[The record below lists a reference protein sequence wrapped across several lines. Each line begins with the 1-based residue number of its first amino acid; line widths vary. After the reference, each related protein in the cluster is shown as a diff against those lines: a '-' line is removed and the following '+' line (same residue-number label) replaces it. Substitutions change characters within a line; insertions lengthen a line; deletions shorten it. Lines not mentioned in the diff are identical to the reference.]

1 MHEDTATVVE
11 LVAAMRTG
19 ELDLKA
25 VLDALAKRSA
35 VAEAD
40 YRAGVE
46 TLWQLRQQRVFD
58 DVTVTTLVSRL
69 DALRADA
76 GSAPVAAPI
85 DDDATVVMPRRAPPP
100 AAVDD
105 EATRVQPAM
114 PLPQSAADRTGAT
127 GTGTGTGGAT
137 GTAGTAS
144 LSSWQRLAD
153 AAGGDYATVGTLLKG
168 RFYLERELGRGGMGV
183 VYLARDERKVEA
195 RDRDPWLAVKV
206 LSDEFRRHPD
216 SLVALQREARR
227 SQKLAHDNIV
237 RVYDFDKDRTLVF
250 MTMEYID
257 GCDLKTLIREQAYNG
272 MPLARAR
279 PLIEGMARALARA
292 HAAGVVHSDFK
303 PGNVMVTRDGVAKVF
318 DFGIARAGKHA
329 ADVAGE
335 QTVFDAATLGAL
347 TPAYA
352 SLEMIR
358 GQEPTPADDIYA
370 LGCVCFEL
378 LTGKHP
384 FDKLSAEVALRDKRV
399 PPPVPGLT
407 RRQYQALCAA
417 VAFPAE
423 QRLSKVEAL
432 LEGLREV
439 PLRERALPLL
449 GYGTAALVLAGAGGW
464 GTSRYLHQRHVEQV
478 TARFGAAD
486 PQRYVDETQAMQAL
500 ASLDDDD
507 RRRLLVDRGDLIQDF
522 LLRRLDTLWN
532 PAGGRYDYRGA
543 LQVFAL
549 RDRLRLYSPA
559 LDARREAMEREKNE
573 RLNALDTTLNAQIA
587 AGAIFRDRADNA
599 LATLDQVRRIDPNSA
614 LLRHPELEL
623 RLDAAIQQAADA
635 QQWGQARTRLQ
646 QARAALPDSLRL
658 QLRGAQL
665 DLAQHHAGQPA
676 APALHDAAQA
686 RKALAAL
693 LAAPSAALDWQ
704 DDVEAALAVLP
715 AAERDAQDAALAAAI
730 AAAVAPQSDP
740 LQLPGAQALVQF
752 GLTQAPQ
759 APQLLAQRERL
770 QTLQQQLQ
778 TMLARESAEAEVSSR
793 IESMRR
799 AAAANDLDKARQAL
813 ARIGSLQPQH
823 PFLQKEAP
831 QLLAGVYLGNAAGAF
846 RQGRY
851 RQAADVLGQGVAAL
865 GERAELRAA
874 QARYAV
880 VAEVMDANAQA
891 LPAAARQQLGQ
902 RLEALYR
909 SDAQAMAQL
918 EADLKA
924 RGQLPEGTLAARLQR
939 HAGSDAPSSDALA
952 PTPAAAAEPVAKDA
966 PRKPASGKPA
976 AKPAPAPAATERA
989 PATGPV
995 SDEEPLPPV
1004 PTGPDPCAA
1013 AAPGRGK
1020 PCFDALGAQRGPM
1033 LVVVPGLAGGKPY
1046 ALSRAEVAV
1055 ADFNLF
1061 CQATGKCTAQP
1072 AGDAELARAPVRNIS
1087 LTQARAY
1094 LRWLTIA
1101 SGGWRYR
1108 LPTDAEWQHAAQ
1120 AGSDWRQAED
1130 SNCVPPTASAGDAS
1144 RAPLPPRGR
1153 EPNPWGLINV
1163 TGNVWEWVSS
1173 GAGVQA
1179 RGGSFASYWADC
1191 TVQARRADNGSA
1203 QPDVGLRV
1211 LRELP

>member
-11 LVAAMRTG
+11 LVAAMRSG
-19 ELDLKA
+19 DLDLKA
-25 VLDALAKRSA
+25 VLDALARRSA
-35 VAEAD
+35 LPEAE

-46 TLWQLRQQRVFD
+46 TLWTLQRQRLLD
-58 DVTVTTLVSRL
+58 ATTVTTLVTRL
-69 DALRADA
+69 DALRGDA
-76 GSAPVAAPI
+76 AATGAARAPV

-100 AAVDD
+100 AVEDD
-105 EATRVQPAM
+105 ATRVQPAM
-114 PLPQSAADRTGAT
+114 PLPGADADAT
-127 GTGTGTGGAT
+127 GGTGTGGAT

-257 GCDLKTLIREQAYNG
+257 GCDLKTLIREQAYHG

-303 PGNVMVTRDGVAKVF
+303 PGNVMVTRDGVPKVF

-329 ADVAGE
+329 ADASGE

-358 GQEPTPADDIYA
+358 GQEPTASDDIYA

-384 FDKLSAEVALRDKRV
+384 FDKLSAEVALREGRM

-407 RRQYQALCAA
+407 KRQYQTLCAA
-417 VAFPAE
+417 VAFPAA
-423 QRLSKVEAL
+423 QRLRDVQAL
-432 LEGLREV
+432 LQGLREI
-439 PLRERALPLL
+439 PLRERALPLA
-449 GYGTAALVLAGAGGW
+449 GYGAAALVLVGLGGW
-464 GTSRYLHQRHVEQV
+464 GGSRYLHQRQLAEV
-478 TARFGAAD
+478 TARFGADD
-486 PQRYVDETQAMQAL
+486 PQRYADEAQAMQAL
-500 ASLDDDD
+500 SSLDDDD

-522 LLRRLDTLWN
+522 LLRRLDALWN
-532 PAGGRYDYRGA
+532 PSSGRYDYRGA

-559 LDARREAMEREKNE
+559 LDARRQAMERERNE
-573 RLNALDTTLNAQIA
+573 RLNALDTALNRQIQ
-587 AGAIFRDRADNA
+587 AGAIFREQPGNA
-599 LATLDQVRRIDPNSA
+599 LATLEQVREIDPASA

-623 RLDAAIQQAADA
+623 RYDAVVGEAIGA
-635 QQWGQARTRLQ
+635 GQLGPARTRLA
-646 QARAALPDSLRL
+646 QARAAFPDSLRL
-658 QLRGAQL
+658 QLRDTQ
-665 DLAQHHAGQPA
+665 LAQAEHRLRARGADPA
-676 APALHDAAQA
+676 APRSAAQA
-686 RKALAAL
+686 RQLLAAL
-693 LAAPSAALDWQ
+693 LAAPSADLGWQ
-704 DDVEAALAVLP
+704 DQAASALAALP
-715 AAERDAQDAALAAAI
+715 ADERSAQAQALAAAVV
-730 AAAVAPQSDP
+730 ATVAPQSDP
-740 LQLPGAQALVQF
+740 AQLASAQDLVAF
-752 GLTQAPQ
+752 GLRQAPD
-759 APQLLAQRERL
+759 APALLAQRDRL
-770 QTLQQQLQ
+770 QTLQAQLQ
-778 TMLARESAEAEVSSR
+778 AMLARESAEAEVASR
-793 IESMRR
+793 IESLRR
-799 AAAANDLDKARQAL
+799 AAAANDLDKARAAL
-813 ARIGSLQPQH
+813 ARIRALQPQH
-823 PFLQKEAP
+823 AFLAKDGP
-831 QLLAGVYLGNAAGAF
+831 QLLADVYLGNAGGAF
-846 RQGRY
+846 AQGGY
-851 RQAADVLGQGVAAL
+851 RQAAELLGQGIAAL

-874 QARYAV
+874 HERYQV
-880 VAEVMDANAQA
+880 VAAVMDASAA
-891 LPAAARQQLGQ
+891 SLPAPARQQLGQ
-902 RLEALYR
+902 RLDALYR
-909 SDAQAMAQL
+909 RDAQAMAQL
-918 EADLKA
+918 EAQLKTQG
-924 RGQLPEGTLAARLQR
+924 RLPEGSLSARLQR
-939 HAGSDAPSSDALA
+939 PGGDAPA
-952 PTPAAAAEPVAKDA
+952 PGAVAPAAAAEPATADAK
-966 PRKPASGKPA
+966 RPAGGKADGSRPA
-976 AKPAPAPAATERA
+976 AATPRAAAAGAAAAPAPGA
-989 PATGPV
+989 
-995 SDEEPLPPV
+995 DDEPLPPV
-1004 PTGPDPCAA
+1004 PTGPDPCGGAA
-1013 AAPGRGK
+1013 LPGRGK
-1020 PCFDALGAQRGPM
+1020 ACFDMLGQQRGPM
-1033 LVVVPGLAGGKPY
+1033 LVVVPGVAGGKPY

-1055 ADFNLF
+1055 SDFNLF

-1094 LRWLTIA
+1094 LRWLTIG

-1120 AGSDWRQAED
+1120 AGADWRQAED
-1130 SNCVPPTASAGDAS
+1130 SNCVPPSASAGDAA
-1144 RAPLPPRGR
+1144 RAPVSARGR
-1153 EPNPWGLINV
+1153 DANPWGLVNV

-1173 GAGVQA
+1173 GGGVQA
-1179 RGGSFASYWADC
+1179 RGGSFASYWSDC

-1203 QPDVGLRV
+1203 QADVGLRV

>member
-35 VAEAD
+35 VPEAD

-46 TLWQLRQQRVFD
+46 TLWQLRQQQVLD
-58 DVTVTTLVSRL
+58 DVTVTTLVTRL

-76 GSAPVAAPI
+76 GAAPAASI
-85 DDDATVVMPRRAPPP
+85 DDDATVVMPRRAVPPP
-100 AAVDD
+100 AAAEDD
-105 EATRVQPAM
+105 ATRVQPAM
-114 PLPQSAADRTGAT
+114 PLPQAGTDGTAA
-127 GTGTGTGGAT
+127 TGTGGAT

-272 MPLARAR
+272 MSLARAR
-279 PLIEGMARALARA
+279 SLIEGMARALARA

-407 RRQYQALCAA
+407 KRQYQTLCAA
-417 VAFPAE
+417 VAFPAA
-423 QRLSKVEAL
+423 QRLDNVEAL
-432 LEGLREV
+432 LDGLREV

-449 GYGTAALVLAGAGGW
+449 GYGAAVLVLAGAGGW
-464 GTSRYLHQRHVEQV
+464 GASRYLHQRHLEQV

-522 LLRRLDTLWN
+522 LLRRLDALWN
-532 PAGGRYDYRGA
+532 PSSGRYDYRGA

-559 LDARREAMEREKNE
+559 LDARRESMEREKNE
-573 RLNALDTTLNAQIA
+573 RLNALDTTLNAQVA

-623 RLDAAIQQAADA
+623 RLDAAIQQSADA
-635 QQWGQARTRLQ
+635 QQWAQARTRLQ

-665 DLAQHHAGQPA
+665 QLAQHDSQPA
-676 APALHDAAQA
+676 VPAPHDPAQA

-693 LAAPSAALDWQ
+693 LAAPSADPDWQ
-704 DDVEAALAVLP
+704 DNVEAALAVLP

-730 AAAVAPQSDP
+730 ADTVAPQSDP
-740 LQLPGAQALVQF
+740 LQLPGAQALVDF
-752 GLTQAPQ
+752 GLTQAAH

-778 TMLARESAEAEVSSR
+778 TMLARESAEAEVASR

-813 ARIGSLQPQH
+813 ARIASLQPQH

-874 QARYAV
+874 QARYD
-880 VAEVMDANAQA
+880 VAAAVMDGGAQA
-891 LPAAARQQLGQ
+891 LPAAERQRLGQ

-909 SDAQAMAQL
+909 SDAQAMTQL
-918 EADLKA
+918 ETELKA
-924 RGQLPEGTLAARLQR
+924 RGQLPEGTLGARLQR
-939 HAGSDAPSSDALA
+939 QAGSDAPSSDALA
-952 PTPAAAAEPVAKDA
+952 PTAAAATAPAGKDPA
-966 PRKPASGKPA
+966 RKPASGKPA
-976 AKPAPAPAATERA
+976 AKPAATAPAASERT
-989 PATGPV
+989 PAAGAA

-1033 LVVVPGLAGGKPY
+1033 LVTVPGLAGGKPY

-1130 SNCVPPTASAGDAS
+1130 SNCVPPTASAGDAT

-1153 EPNPWGLINV
+1153 EPNPWGLINL